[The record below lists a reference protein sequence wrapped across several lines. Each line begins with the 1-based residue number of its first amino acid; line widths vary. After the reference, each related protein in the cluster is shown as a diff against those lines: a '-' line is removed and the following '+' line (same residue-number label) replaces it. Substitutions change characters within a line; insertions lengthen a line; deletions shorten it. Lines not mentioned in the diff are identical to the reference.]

1 MRVAYDAFSGPT
13 TNTSGRGVTVKS
25 GLAARTYVRYRRA
38 VRCPYHGVQ
47 EVEEDQPQVCPVKIR
62 RTIAGK
68 VENGICGMPLED

>member
-1 MRVAYDAFSGPT
+1 M
-13 TNTSGRGVTVKS
+13 
-25 GLAARTYVRYRRA
+25 
-38 VRCPYHGVQ
+38 RCPYHGVQ